1 MLSASISYVS
11 HGNHS
16 KIPTALITVPVP
28 TLEPGQL
35 SFRADSHYFDTP
47 LHSGLPDPDLQA
59 PLPDTMQER
68 LQMFLLKN
76 LREPVTLKELSRF
89 LGYSQKYCSEFFR
102 LQMGVCFSHYLKRLR
117 IVKATR
123 MLGNRNLPISRI
135 AELLGFSDSFA
146 FSHFFKRAVG
156 CSPTEFRKQQMVQV
170 GFQ

>member
-1 MLSASISYVS
+1 MLSASISPGS

-16 KIPTALITVPVP
+16 KIPKALITVQVAPR
-28 TLEPGQL
+28 EPEQH
-35 SFRADSHYFDTP
+35 SFQSDSHYFDTP
-47 LHSGLPDPDLQA
+47 LHSAPSDPDLQA
-59 PLPDTMQER
+59 PSPDTMQER
-68 LQMFLLKN
+68 LQMFLSKN

-123 MLGNRNLPISRI
+123 MLGNHDLPISRI
-135 AELLGFSDSFA
+135 AELPGFSDSFA
-146 FSHFFKRAVG
+146 FSQFFKRAVG
-156 CSPTEFRKQQMVQV
+156 CSPTEFRIQHMVHV